1 MSDKCSSER
10 FLSHC
15 GNAHVRL
22 LISFG
27 KRGETLLR
35 QKRNLGAF
43 EEVQLLLVLACL
55 FVGCCFFSLEILN
68 NSKTPEGRFLRFTE
82 RQRLFSQSNVV
93 DSV

>member
-1 MSDKCSSER
+1 M
-10 FLSHC
+10 
-15 GNAHVRL
+15 RL

-35 QKRNLGAF
+35 LKRNLGAF

-55 FVGCCFFSLEILN
+55 FVVYFFSLEILN